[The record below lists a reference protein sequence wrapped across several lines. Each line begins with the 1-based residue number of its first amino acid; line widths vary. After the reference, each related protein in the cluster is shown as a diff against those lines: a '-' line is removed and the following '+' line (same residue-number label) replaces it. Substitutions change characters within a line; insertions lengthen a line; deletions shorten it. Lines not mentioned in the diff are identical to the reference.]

1 MKTHKTKPQKKKTLK
16 KKKTSQHQKRQ
27 HLFSLYS
34 QTNELSLQQI
44 KQMIKQEFHRN
55 YSNEVYNSLMS
66 IWGTTIDKRRV
77 ITKQVFVTKLF
88 QKPDGFLRD
97 IQL

>member
-1 MKTHKTKPQKKKTLK
+1 MKTHKTKSQKKKTLK

-27 HLFSLYS
+27 HLFLLYS

-55 YSNEVYNSLMS
+55 YSTEVYNSLMS

>member
-16 KKKTSQHQKRQ
+16 KKKTTQQQKRQ

-34 QTNELSLQQI
+34 KTNELSLQQI

-77 ITKQVFVTKLF
+77 ITKKVFVTKLF